1 MRFKKLSVFLIL
13 IILILAPSISAVSA
27 TTVFLTSDSIFGQQ
41 GEEVKMMNEIKNY
54 IESDSN
60 GDITVIV
67 DSQSPAPG
75 EGTRA
80 MESDTDVSVN
90 IAFAD
95 AANYY
100 ELARYSSQVSKQV
113 IVVNVGSLDL
123 NNLSNLRRAWDDNW
137 SSESFLSIK
146 NPGQFLSEAGISTI
160 QPAQAYPDKTDSSG
174 DIYYSDS
181 QVNKYIADQIIKDA
195 NSYDSSGKTLNN
207 DYVVRGQLN
216 VSTIG
221 DISQDILFAQQTGQL
236 KDSYSSYTTP
246 QALYLLSSYLAGSS
260 LESPKEYK
268 APDNPQNYSTGTN
281 SSYSIYDYEA
291 MAEEVV
297 NYMDE
302 HNQAPD
308 YIEYNGAKI
317 GYADLLYNF
326 ATITSDDKDS
336 STMNLPA
343 TSEFKSFNNMDLL
356 FYGIPILVAIGL
368 ILLFIG
374 LRHRR
379 R

>member
-1 MRFKKLSVFLIL
+1 MLI
-13 IILILAPSISAVSA
+13 P
-27 TTVFLTSDSIFGQQ
+27 
-41 GEEVKMMNEIKNY
+41 
-54 IESDSN
+54 
-60 GDITVIV
+60 
-67 DSQSPAPG
+67 
-75 EGTRA
+75 
-80 MESDTDVSVN
+80 
-90 IAFAD
+90 D

-181 QVNKYIADQIIKDA
+181 QVNKYIADQIIEDV
-195 NSYDSSGKTLNN
+195 NSYDSSSKTLNN

-291 MAEEVV
+291 MAEEMQI
-297 NYMDE
+297 YYITLQQL
-302 HNQAPD
+302 HQTTKIQA
-308 YIEYNGAKI
+308 
-317 GYADLLYNF
+317 L
-326 ATITSDDKDS
+326 
-336 STMNLPA
+336 
-343 TSEFKSFNNMDLL
+343 
-356 FYGIPILVAIGL
+356 
-368 ILLFIG
+368 
-374 LRHRR
+374 
-379 R
+379 

>member
-13 IILILAPSISAVSA
+13 TILILAPSISAVSA

-160 QPAQAYPDKTDSSG
+160 HPSQA
-174 DIYYSDS
+174 
-181 QVNKYIADQIIKDA
+181 
-195 NSYDSSGKTLNN
+195 
-207 DYVVRGQLN
+207 
-216 VSTIG
+216 
-221 DISQDILFAQQTGQL
+221 
-236 KDSYSSYTTP
+236 
-246 QALYLLSSYLAGSS
+246 
-260 LESPKEYK
+260 
-268 APDNPQNYSTGTN
+268 
-281 SSYSIYDYEA
+281 
-291 MAEEVV
+291 
-297 NYMDE
+297 
-302 HNQAPD
+302 
-308 YIEYNGAKI
+308 
-317 GYADLLYNF
+317 
-326 ATITSDDKDS
+326 
-336 STMNLPA
+336 
-343 TSEFKSFNNMDLL
+343 
-356 FYGIPILVAIGL
+356 
-368 ILLFIG
+368 
-374 LRHRR
+374 
-379 R
+379 